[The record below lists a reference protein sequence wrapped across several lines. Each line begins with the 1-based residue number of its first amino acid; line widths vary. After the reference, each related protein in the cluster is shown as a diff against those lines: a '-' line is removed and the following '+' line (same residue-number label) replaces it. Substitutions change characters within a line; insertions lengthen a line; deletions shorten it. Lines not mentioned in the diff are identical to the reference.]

1 MRTSIP
7 VGGFTKNYD
16 SRRGR
21 GDLIN
26 AQVEFN
32 GQGDFFRIR
41 KSAGLKEFRDIGSGP
56 IRGMFRVKGT
66 VFVASGSKLF
76 AVTLS
81 GSTELGDIGG
91 YRDLVKFAA
100 NGTDV
105 NQIIVISE
113 QVGFTYDDTNGLQE
127 ITDPDFNADYSVASL
142 NQIFWVNKRDSNEFQ
157 GSSTANGTDWPALR
171 VASAEQSPDPVVY
184 LSQKKSAIWVMGTR
198 TCEYWQT
205 DTSDVDVPLRP
216 VLGATIERG
225 VGSQKS
231 VAEYQDSIFFI
242 ADDFSVYQ
250 IDGTSSRKISDISLE
265 YAINGDGFTAGY
277 INPQNAEG
285 FFVDHPS
292 HKLYV
297 LTFIE
302 NKITWVFDLTTGLWH
317 KRSSKETGYWRG
329 RTSVLAFN
337 KVLVGDAVTGK
348 IWELDE
354 NTYTEGGAE
363 IEVEIT
369 TPPVVAQSNDL
380 YVNYIEPLVEV
391 GRTEFTSV
399 VNDVLKAELI
409 DSYLQV
415 EYSKNGGLT
424 YKSKSSIKLGQAGNY
439 EKITRKHQFGRTK
452 KGFEFVLRFT
462 IASNSPFFM
471 YEIYAD
477 LDNGG

>member
-7 VGGFTKNYD
+7 IGGFTKNYD

-41 KSAGLKEFRDIGSGP
+41 KSAGLKEFTDIGSGP
-56 IRGMFRVKGT
+56 IRGMFRVKDT
-66 VFVASGSKLF
+66 VFVASGSKLY
-76 AVTLS
+76 AVTVS
-81 GSTELGDIGG
+81 SITELGDIGG

-100 NGTDV
+100 NGTDD
-105 NQIIVISE
+105 NQIIVISD
-113 QVGFTYDDTNGLQE
+113 QLGFLYDDFTGFQQ

-157 GSSTANGTDWPALR
+157 GSETANGVVWPALR

-184 LSQKKSAIWVMGTR
+184 LSKKKSAIWIMGTR

-205 DTSDVDVPLRP
+205 DTSDIDVPLRP

-225 VGSQKS
+225 VGAQKS

-242 ADDFSVYQ
+242 ADDFTVYQ
-250 IDGTSSRKISDISLE
+250 IEGGSPRKISDISLE
-265 YAINGDGFTAGY
+265 YAISGDGFKSGY
-277 INPQNAEG
+277 TNPQNAEG
-285 FFVDHPS
+285 FFIDHPS

-297 LTFIE
+297 LTFAE
-302 NKITWVFDLTTGLWH
+302 NKVTWVYDLTTGLWH
-317 KRSSKETGYWRG
+317 KRSSIETGYWRG

-337 KVLVGDAVTGK
+337 KILVGDAVSGK

-354 NTYTEGGAE
+354 NTYKEGDDD
-363 IEVEIT
+363 INVEIV
-369 TPPVVAQSNDL
+369 TPPVIAQAADL

-391 GRTEFTSV
+391 GRSEFTSV
-399 VNDVLKAELI
+399 VNGVLKAELV
-409 DSYLQV
+409 DTYLQV

-424 YKSKSSIKLGQAGNY
+424 YKSKSSIKLGKSGNY

-452 KGFEFVLRFT
+452 KGFEFVLRFRV
-462 IASNSPFFM
+462 ASNTPFFI

-477 LDNGG
+477 IDNGG